1 MKKKIPFIILI
12 IVLLSVFGFIY
23 VFNYNTEFVT
33 DDFIYQYVFENRFP
47 TTSSRLISNPLEIFE
62 SMANHWRLWGGRVT
76 VHFLLQFAFMLGRTF
91 FDIFNSIM
99 FVVLGIMIYLHIV
112 NDKKIKIPLLITI
125 YAVIFL
131 FVPQPGSTILW
142 KSGSANYLW
151 SSVLMLIMT
160 LIFKKHFDNE
170 DSIKDTSLNAILL
183 FLYGLFIGCANEN
196 SGCALIVAIIL
207 FIIAYK
213 IKYKN
218 IPKWCYYALTGT
230 VASYIFLLL
239 SPGNY
244 IRTQE
249 MYPGVKYGLT
259 NLVDYTLKITRLT
272 NEYIGVILF
281 IAIISFVFIIS
292 KKKNLKEYVSNYGI
306 QTIFFCYSLISI
318 YSLVLSPAYPERCWM
333 FAFVYLIVII
343 GLNLNYLEN
352 TTKYSMAIKKLYVVL
367 MVTLSFKAIGNYNE
381 AYYDLVDTKACIDD
395 HKEQI
400 REQLN
405 KGKTN
410 VSVHSFP
417 ESVGKYNA
425 FTYNGY
431 LTFNPESWT
440 NRWIA
445 EYYGASSIVADD

>member
-1 MKKKIPFIILI
+1 MKKKAPFIIMI
-12 IVLLSVFGFIY
+12 AILLSVFGFIY
-23 VFNYNTEFVT
+23 VFNHNTEFVT

-47 TTSSRLISNPLEIFE
+47 TSSSRLLSNPLELFQ

-76 VHFLLQFAFMLGRTF
+76 VHFLLQFAFLLGRTF

-99 FVVLGIMIYLHIV
+99 FVVLGLLIYLHIV

-170 DSIKDTSLNAILL
+170 ASIKDNPRNSILL
-183 FLYGLFIGCANEN
+183 LLYGLFIGCANEN
-196 SGCALIVAIIL
+196 SGCALIVSIIL
-207 FIIAYK
+207 FIVTYK
-213 IKYKN
+213 IKFKN
-218 IPKWCYYALTGT
+218 VPKWCYFALTGT

-259 NLVDYTLKITRLT
+259 NLIEYTLKITRLT
-272 NEYIGVILF
+272 NEYIGIILF
-281 IAIISFVFIIS
+281 IAIATFAFIIN
-292 KKKNLKEYVSNYGI
+292 KKKSIKEYVSNYAL
-306 QTIFFCYSLISI
+306 QSIFFSYVFISI

-333 FAFVYLIVII
+333 FAFIYLVVII
-343 GLNLNYLEN
+343 GLNLNHLEN
-352 TTKYSMAIKKLYVVL
+352 TKYSMAINKLYIVL
-367 MVTLSFKAIGNYNE
+367 MITLSLKAIGTYNE
-381 AYYDLVDTKACIDD
+381 AYYDLIDTKACIDD

-400 REQLN
+400 KEQLK
-405 KGKTN
+405 KGKVD

-431 LTFNPESWT
+431 LTYNPDSWT

-445 EYYGASSIVADD
+445 EYYGAASIVADD